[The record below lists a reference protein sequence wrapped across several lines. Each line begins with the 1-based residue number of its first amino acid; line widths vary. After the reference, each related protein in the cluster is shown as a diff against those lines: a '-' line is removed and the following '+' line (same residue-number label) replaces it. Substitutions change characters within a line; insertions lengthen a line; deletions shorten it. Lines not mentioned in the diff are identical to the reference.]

1 MSETK
6 HIRFFN
12 RDGTSQQQRALAEI
26 DPLYA
31 RIDNRQLKD
40 LLSFLWKIAE
50 YIDYYDLSNLKN
62 GHWQNFIGVEQAV
75 MLSLVAAKDTTPMK
89 YAYLELQSGI
99 SETID
104 RTAYLPLFDLLYN
117 HCLEL
122 KELYDNTS
130 RILGRELFL
139 SQRNIRL
146 LESFMENLLTL
157 RKRYGGDSYDAYIK
171 QFETFIKD
179 MDLEIVIPS
188 DVDALSGTIDQLDAK
203 MRNDLYELH
212 QNLQKLF
219 ETVIGHAQR
228 LLEESLKRQGDYEPH
243 IGLILTFLHL
253 FKSYQNQLNGLTA
266 KHLKYYYRDVLKI
279 DYRDKI
285 ADKVFVIIQLA
296 KQADTCKLEKGTA
309 FKAGKD
315 SEGKNLSYKA
325 VEEFIAN
332 KTKVADLKS
341 LYCYLDNLDG
351 QGTSQ
356 EIGQSGVFYKS
367 VRAATKADSMDGT
380 GTPLDEENPQF
391 PPFGNDSVENYA
403 ELGFAFASPVLRLE
417 GGKRT
422 VTISAELKDKS
433 DTGSAL
439 NELFI
444 EPSFL
449 DELFE
454 IYLTC
459 DKGWENLSENAEK
472 DRAIE
477 VTQDANDDKWLNI
490 KLILESN
497 FPAVVDFSKKVHS
510 GQFDEKWPVCKIV
523 LKQTGNKSY
532 YELCRR
538 LYLVSYEIMVDVDGL
553 KGLVLQ
559 NDFGLQKPE
568 KPIMIFGSEPRANAA
583 FYIGSQEVFSKK
595 LKTLSVKWEWI
606 DYMDYIALG
615 NWYLNYTYSTTEII
629 VPPFPKINI
638 SFERLVDNKWQP
650 FNHEWELLTE
660 TDPLF
665 GLDFHNTGD
674 DVEDGFIEISTDENK
689 FKELDPFKKYTSDLQ
704 DGFIRIIL
712 KDNGFLFGH
721 KQYPKALMKSLES
734 SVTVT
739 TGQTEVINTLNP
751 VNPPITPM
759 IQNVSLG
766 YSCFVR
772 DTNGGDSNETGQDA
786 NGDEVFYHL
795 HPFGISKEVVGSDK
809 INPTLGLVYDISE
822 EGYFYI
828 GLQEL
833 KPPQNISLL
842 FQFVEGTGDLTV
854 DMPEKVQWSY
864 LTKGGW
870 QDFNERGVLKE
881 GTRDF
886 SGTGIVSL
894 SIPTDAASDST
905 LMPMKYYWLRASV
918 AECSRA
924 VNMLASVQAQAM
936 ELVFD
941 DQGNAADHYDSGL
954 PAKKIGKLLESMAK
968 VKAVTQPFASFG
980 GRPKEKDKAYFVR
993 VSERLRH
1000 KDRAVTLWD
1009 YEHLVL
1015 ERFTQIHKVK
1025 CLNHMS
1031 KDSEIAPGHVKVV
1044 VIPNLAN
1051 LNAVNILQPAVSN
1064 ILRDEIR
1071 EFMEERCSTFVKLRV
1086 DNPRYEQLT
1095 VIADVTF
1102 HKGYDEGYYNK
1113 QLSEDI
1119 KDFLTPWKSNI
1130 EKIQFHEK
1138 LHSSVIL
1145 NFIEERKYV
1154 DYLLSFSVKKTV
1166 EDQDPTVVTLGDI
1179 VRSRA
1184 DSLFVSAEHHLIN
1197 KKD

>member
-1 MSETK
+1 MSEPK

-26 DPLYA
+26 DPLHA
-31 RIDNRQLKD
+31 RIDDRQLKD

-75 MLSLVAAKDTTPMK
+75 MLSLIAAKDTTPMK
-89 YAYLELQSGI
+89 YAYLDHQSRI
-99 SETID
+99 SETVD
-104 RTAYLPLFDLLYN
+104 RTAYLPLFDLLYE

-122 KELYDNTS
+122 KELYNNTN

-146 LESFMENLLTL
+146 LESFIENLLTL
-157 RKRYGGDSYDAYIK
+157 RKGYGGASYDTYIK

-179 MDLEIVIPS
+179 MDLESAIPGNVNDLS
-188 DVDALSGTIDQLDAK
+188 DLTIDQLDAK

-219 ETVIGHAQR
+219 ETVIGHAKR
-228 LLEESLKRQGDYEPH
+228 LLEGSLKRQGDYQPH

-253 FKSYQNQLNGLTA
+253 FKSYQDQLNGLTA

-325 VEEFIAN
+325 IEEFIAN

-341 LYCYLDNLDG
+341 LYSYLDDIDG
-351 QGTSQ
+351 QGKSQ
-356 EIGQSGVFYKS
+356 KIGQNGVFLKR
-367 VRAATKADSMDGT
+367 VRAATKADSLDGK
-380 GTPLDEENPQF
+380 GKPLDEENPQF
-391 PPFGNDSVENYA
+391 PPFGNDSVEDYA
-403 ELGFAFASPVLRLE
+403 ELGFAFSSPVFRLK

-422 VTISAELKDKS
+422 ITISALLEDKS

-439 NELFI
+439 DELFVK
-444 EPSFL
+444 PSFL

-459 DKGWENLSENAEK
+459 EKGWEKLSDNAEK

-477 VTQDANDDKWLNI
+477 VTQDANDDKRLNI
-490 KLILESN
+490 NLVLESN
-497 FPAVVDFSKKVHS
+497 FPSVVDFSKKVHS
-510 GQFDEKWPVCKIV
+510 DQFDEKWPVCKLV
-523 LKQTGNKSY
+523 LKQTGNQSY
-532 YELCRR
+532 YELCHR
-538 LYLVSYEIMVDVDGL
+538 LYLVSYKIMVEVEGL
-553 KGLVLQ
+553 KDLVLQ

-568 KPIMIFGSEPRANAA
+568 KPIMIFGSEPMPDAA
-583 FYIGSQEVFSKK
+583 FYIGSQEVFAKK
-595 LKTLSVKWEWI
+595 LDALSVKWDWV
-606 DYMDYIALG
+606 DYMDYTALD
-615 NWYLNYTYSTTEII
+615 NWYLNYTYSTSETI

-638 SFERLVDNKWQP
+638 SFKRLVDN
-650 FNHEWELLTE
+650 EWYKFLKDRNEQKNDIFVDVSPASKHDSPTFELSTTE
-660 TDPLF
+660 MAEMSF
-665 GLDFHNTGD
+665 D
-674 DVEDGFIEISTDENK
+674 DTSIEDQAECITTEKNKIKEIDS
-689 FKELDPFKKYTSDLQ
+689 FKKYSLGLQ
-704 DGFIRIIL
+704 DGFIKINLI
-712 KDNGFLFGH
+712 DNVFLFGH
-721 KQYPKALMKSLES
+721 KDYSKTLVTNAGINPKS
-734 SVTVT
+734 
-739 TGQTEVINTLNP
+739 

-759 IQNVSLG
+759 IQNVELNYAS
-766 YSCFVR
+766 SVDNTSKEQAF
-772 DTNGGDSNETGQDA
+772 
-786 NGDEVFYHL
+786 FHL
-795 HPFGISKEVVGSDK
+795 HPFGISKEKVNSDES
-809 INPTLGLVYDISE
+809 NPTLELVYDISE

-828 GLQEL
+828 GLQGL

-842 FQFVEGTGDLTV
+842 FQFVEGTGDFTV
-854 DMPEKVQWSY
+854 DMPEKVQWRY
-864 LTKGGW
+864 LTKDGW
-870 QDFNERGVLKE
+870 KEFDERGVLKD

-894 SIPTDAASDST
+894 SIPADAASDST
-905 LMPMKYYWLRASV
+905 LMPMKYHWLRASV
-918 AECSRA
+918 TEHSRS

-941 DQGNAADHYDSGL
+941 DQGNAADHYDSAL

-980 GRPKEKDKAYFVR
+980 GRPKEKDKTYFIR

-1015 ERFTQIHKVK
+1015 ERFPQIHKVK

-1031 KDSEIAPGHVKVV
+1031 ANSEIAPGHVKVV

-1071 EFMEERCSTFVKLRV
+1071 EFLEERCSTFVKLRV
-1086 DNPRYEQLT
+1086 DNPRYEQLK
-1095 VIADVTF
+1095 VKADVTF
-1102 HKGYDEGYYNK
+1102 HKGCDEGYYNK
-1113 QLSEDI
+1113 QLSDDI
-1119 KDFLTPWKSNI
+1119 KNFLTPWEKNI

-1154 DYLLSFSVKKTV
+1154 DYISNFSVKKTV
-1166 EDQDPTVVTLGDI
+1166 EDEDPKVVTLGDI